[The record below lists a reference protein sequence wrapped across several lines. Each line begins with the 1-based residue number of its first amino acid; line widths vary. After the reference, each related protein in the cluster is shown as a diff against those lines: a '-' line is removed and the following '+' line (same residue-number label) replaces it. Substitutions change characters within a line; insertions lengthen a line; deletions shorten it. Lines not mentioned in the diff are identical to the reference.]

1 MIKKNLFK
9 LIALAI
15 TLIPLT
21 TFAQV
26 GIGKVTPNF
35 ILDINTQ
42 NNPTDG
48 VNLDGLNF
56 DGQFFTNNNTSSVI
70 LGNTL
75 LTGNIDVQ
83 FNSTTRFVFNNTT
96 FLPSVNATNNTVMGA
111 LDIGRFDRH
120 FRRVYSQAIHTNDND
135 VNGGLR
141 INIGASGG
149 TNSDYNF
156 SDFAFYPVASN
167 SKDLGRNGNFW
178 RNFYFVN
185 AFTPSDMTL
194 KKNIKT
200 NSHGI
205 NTILAIKTYEYQ
217 YKDDENEK
225 IHLGVMAQELEKIL
239 PNLVTEKKKED
250 DKLAV
255 NYLELIPVL
264 VKAIQDQNSEIEALK
279 KEIQVLKNK

>member
-1 MIKKNLFK
+1 MIKKTQFK
-9 LIALAI
+9 L
-15 TLIPLT
+15 TVLT
-21 TFAQV
+21 TMLFTFVTFSQV

-42 NNPTDG
+42 NNLIDG

-56 DGQFFTNNNTSSVI
+56 DGHFFTSNATSSVI

-75 LTGNIDVQ
+75 TNGNIDIQ
-83 FNSTTRFVFNNTT
+83 FNNTT
-96 FLPSVNATNNTVMGA
+96 RFEFNNSTFLPAVNATNNTVLGA

-120 FRRVYSQAIHTNDND
+120 FRRVYSQAIHTNDNSVD
-135 VNGGLR
+135 GGLR

-149 TNSDYNF
+149 INSDYNF

-167 SKDLGRNGNFW
+167 NKDLGRNGNFW
-178 RNFYFVN
+178 RNLYFVN

-194 KKNIKT
+194 KTNIT
-200 NSHGI
+200 D
-205 NTILAIKTYEYQ
+205 NTYGLNTVLAIKTYEYE
-217 YKDDENEK
+217 YKDDK
-225 IHLGVMAQELEKIL
+225 AQKKHLGVMAQELDKIL
-239 PNLVTEKKKED
+239 PNLVAEKKKEG

-264 VKAIQDQNSEIEALK
+264 VKAIQDQNAEIESLK
-279 KEIQVLKNK
+279 NEIQVLKSK